1 MAKRV
6 DVKSPM
12 LFTSAE
18 CERVSSEWIT
28 GGLRGFADGRA
39 CMYAGGLPSEELYE
53 SSRAGQAPDS
63 LRRLRALRARR
74 CSRVNVKLARGYV
87 VLEGPSSA
95 SCWMFA
101 RFDE

>member
-28 GGLRGFADGRA
+28 GGLRGFADTNLILEKTTGKW
-39 CMYAGGLPSEELYE
+39 LKPSL
-53 SSRAGQAPDS
+53 SI
-63 LRRLRALRARR
+63 
-74 CSRVNVKLARGYV
+74 
-87 VLEGPSSA
+87 
-95 SCWMFA
+95 
-101 RFDE
+101 